1 MDYWV
6 YPWPVEIVNEG
17 SQWAWLAPI
26 LSLIGS
32 ALLFGGGLYGV
43 FKTNAAATNRQQQA
57 LDAARLRHDADLAA
71 QQKHHE
77 EQLAAEQKHHEEQL
91 ATMRAENRAE
101 RAGQRNDRFRE
112 EVANLLGERWAT
124 EKAAYE
130 LATNAANYYA
140 DLNNPAVASER
151 VAELLQF
158 RDEYTPQLNKV
169 EHLAIRASLL
179 TNDVEISAV
188 LDEIRMAAQGW
199 KNLVNQDPIEEFVG
213 IRDRLDNDFAR
224 LEELT
229 RRLVTSDGPA

>member
-43 FKTNAAATNRQQQA
+43 FRTNATAAVRQRQE
-57 LDAARLRHDADLAA
+57 LDAVKLRHDAD
-71 QQKHHE
+71 
-77 EQLAAEQKHHEEQL
+77 LAAEQKHHEEQL
-91 ATMRAENRAE
+91 ETVRTENRAE
-101 RAGQRNDRFRE
+101 RAAQRNDRFRE

-124 EKAAYE
+124 ERAAYE
-130 LATNAANYYA
+130 LATNAAEYYT
-140 DLNNPAVASER
+140 DLHNPAVAGER
-151 VAELLQF
+151 IAELLQV
-158 RDEYTPQLNKV
+158 RDEHTPQLTKV

-179 TNDVEISAV
+179 TNDGQISAV
-188 LDEIRMAAQGW
+188 LDGIRMAAQGW
-199 KNLVNQDPIEEFVG
+199 KDLVDQDPMENFIG

-224 LEELT
+224 VEDLT
-229 RRLVTSDGPA
+229 RRLVTSDGATSSTA